1 MRVHIAD
8 DHDLILQGFEVL
20 LKAHGINVV
29 GTSINGT
36 KLLNWFKSNECD
48 VLILDISMPEIN
60 GIEVLKIL
68 KESNI
73 FVKTIIVSAYDN
85 DSFIYESIKH
95 GARGY
100 VLKDDVSECIIDAI
114 NDVNNNKTYYSKR
127 IREIIIEN
135 KLDTDFEY
143 VYHEILSN
151 REREVYDSMLK
162 ELSLSE
168 IEKKHS
174 LSESTIRTLLQRVR
188 QKFKVKSNV
197 SLVLIALKYLK
208 S

>member
-143 VYHEILSN
+143 VYHEVLSN

-208 S
+208 G